1 MFLLSQAIL
10 GTAAIYLSCG
20 VGVLRKPVLLY
31 MACFG
36 VFKELFPAL
45 TDNRPD
51 HVNTGRRPNHF
62 RLYVMI
68 LLWAA
73 LFFLFFFIQHG
84 WFREGKSVYS
94 LLYLSSSR
102 IIQMWNLFT
111 AADNRCWSHMI
122 ATKRRRWSFVGCG
135 TSFSAIFS
143 RRHSGGFIPH
153 ICWGWNI
160 SKKMFGLSWRFIF
173 LTFMVLRGSVEQI
186 FVNPLRFPLNTTR
199 LKLTSWRQ
207 IF

>member
-1 MFLLSQAIL
+1 MFLLSRAIL

-62 RLYVMI
+62 RLNVMI

-73 LFFLFFFIQHG
+73 FFFFLQHG
-84 WFREGKSVYS
+84 WFCEGKSVYA

-111 AADNRCWSHMI
+111 AADNRFWSHMI
-122 ATKRRRWSFVGCG
+122 ATKRRCWSFVGCR

-143 RRHSGGFIPH
+143 RQHSGGFIPH

-160 SKKMFGLSWRFIF
+160 SKTVWIVVTFYLFIYF

-186 FVNPLRFPLNTTR
+186 FVNPLRFPPNTTR
-199 LKLTSWRQ
+199 WKLTSWRQ